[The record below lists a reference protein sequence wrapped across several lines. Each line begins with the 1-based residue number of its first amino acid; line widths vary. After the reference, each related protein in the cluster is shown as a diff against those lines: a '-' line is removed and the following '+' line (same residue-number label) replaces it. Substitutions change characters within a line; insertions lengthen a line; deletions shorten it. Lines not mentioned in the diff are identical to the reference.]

1 MGKRKVF
8 ILFLILC
15 FFFVGC
21 SNLKESTVN
30 TDELNTVQGI
40 FMSDVSLEDK
50 RFAFILI
57 NETDETIYYGEDISL
72 EKTKMESGIKYLYL
86 VR

>member
-50 RFAFILI
+50 DLLLF
-57 NETDETIYYGEDISL
+57 
-72 EKTKMESGIKYLYL
+72 
-86 VR
+86 